1 MTDDASP
8 EAAGAG
14 AGGLPSAAP
23 APPERRRPSIFDLRA
38 VAPLGPEEQRVK
50 EDAMARAL
58 VFGAAPVR
66 DARGWALEVDFIEAN
81 GEAVEPWKHDREH
94 KRLYRRSQKLA
105 KAAGQLIGQPG
116 DREEWGK
123 RLARQFYREGSDP
136 EGAVRRGLF
145 EAIWRFDHVYDSFT
159 VPRRYGPHYI
169 KTGRIAAV
177 AEEARRK
184 WQAEGLAPADV
195 FWVRNR
201 RNTGLV
207 LVTPN
212 PDPNAPAVPVPEDLP
227 PEAPDQDILSGQGAE
242 TVTGQAEIEEAF
254 EPFLP
259 PDDFDIP
266 TEAYDPS
273 GFYRLEEGEDG
284 AVFVFDPEAAAADAR
299 RRIDPRSLDD
309 LAEGFLA
316 VLDAGRDPDD
326 PQWQQRARLLAEFL
340 PGTGHAISA
349 REAYL
354 AFEAAST
361 AMQNGDWEE
370 ALLKGGESLLNAVGA
385 VPVFG
390 DLLRLGKGA
399 VKLANL
405 LLTFGRRLEVKP
417 QVLAMASAGGSG
429 GRSSGGGPGSVLG
442 SGSGGAGKSR
452 DGPKER
458 FTLPLSEM
466 TVIKPARD
474 KARLQKFDAVGT
486 QLYVGKGEVVATRVW
501 ERGVPLGFRSADHM
515 RTFATITFNR
525 IRGVAPDV
533 RIALRG
539 SAVTGRSFHTVRKD
553 YTGPYFDA
561 KPSEASDFDLALVS
575 PTLMQ
580 KARELGIPLRSNGKR
595 TAELTSKDL
604 QDLGLGGL
612 DDDLKDKVDK
622 RIVTFMIYDSNRTLL
637 SRGTVMMLR

>member
-1 MTDDASP
+1 MTRKDLDN
-8 EAAGAG
+8 AAGEATRG
-14 AGGLPSAAP
+14 AGPAAP
-23 APPERRRPSIFDLRA
+23 AHPQPRRSIFDLRA
-38 VAPLGPEEQRVK
+38 VAPLGPEEQRAK

-159 VPRRYGPHYI
+159 VPRRYGPHII

-184 WQAEGLAPADV
+184 WQAEGLAPEDV

-207 LVTPN
+207 LVAPN
-212 PDPNAPAVPVPEDLP
+212 PDPKAPAVPVPEDVVQEEL
-227 PEAPDQDILSGQGAE
+227 APADTPAQDILSGQGAE
-242 TVTGQAEIEEAF
+242 TVTGQADIEEAF

-259 PDDFDIP
+259 GDDFDIP
-266 TEAYDPS
+266 TEAYDPR

-309 LAEGFLA
+309 LTDGFIA

-326 PQWQQRARLLAEFL
+326 PQWQQLARLAAEVL
-340 PGTGHAISA
+340 PGTGHVLSA
-349 REAYL
+349 REAYI
-354 AFEAAST
+354 AFKAAST

-370 ALLKGGESLLNAVGA
+370 ALLKGGEALFNTAGA
-385 VPVFG
+385 VPALG

-399 VKLANL
+399 VRVANL
-405 LLTFGRRLEVKP
+405 LVQMGRISGARPMVAAIAQGADGLAPAVRKSKRQRGPVRTLERTPGGDEARRL
-417 QVLAMASAGGSG
+417 LAVRQKALRRMPGGFFEQTAERAFTATGFPPRTAIDNTKRGLAGVDMAIGQALRGERGVVRDAMFRPGAGSITFYFGAPGNPRRQYRGGSG
-429 GRSSGGGPGSVLG
+429 LSHIIAKHGPEVMQDVVETIAKGTHVLVNRDLGTKMIIQHGRRKAVLVLV
-442 SGSGGAGKSR
+442 
-452 DGPKER
+452 E
-458 FTLPLSEM
+458 
-466 TVIKPARD
+466 ART
-474 KARLQKFDAVGT
+474 GT
-486 QLYVGKGEVVATRVW
+486 
-501 ERGVPLGFRSADHM
+501 
-515 RTFATITFNR
+515 
-525 IRGVAPDV
+525 
-533 RIALRG
+533 RG
-539 SAVTGRSFHTVRKD
+539 SWLLTGYEK
-553 YTGPYFDA
+553 G
-561 KPSEASDFDLALVS
+561 KPDINFDLS
-575 PTLMQ
+575 Q
-580 KARELGIPLRSNGKR
+580 LRRPIFFNP
-595 TAELTSKDL
+595 
-604 QDLGLGGL
+604 
-612 DDDLKDKVDK
+612 
-622 RIVTFMIYDSNRTLL
+622 M
-637 SRGTVMMLR
+637 